1 MAPPPRNLPTGRR
14 RRCPRAGPRVARILR
29 GDPLSRP
36 PPAVRRSCVPPLAG
50 ALRQHQQPLLRSVL
64 FQSHLL
70 GSSALRAVNPR
81 PLRGSMLLRS
91 HLLRSSAFR
100 AMYLSLLLRSHLLG
114 SSALRA
120 RYLIFRVGRHSPRR
134 NLGQE
139 PLRRWRNSRVLLVA
153 AREKSGAREAASA
166 DRPSYKNA
174 RRMACSNRRATRP
187 RVPIC

>member
-1 MAPPPRNLPTGRR
+1 MAPPQRSLPTGRR
-14 RRCPRAGPRVARILR
+14 CRYPRAGPQVARILR
-29 GDPLSRP
+29 DDPLSRP
-36 PPAVRRSCVPPLAG
+36 PPASRRSRTPLLVG
-50 ALRQHQQPLLRSVL
+50 ALRQHHRSLLRSVL
-64 FQSHLL
+64 FQSPLL

-100 AMYLSLLLRSHLLG
+100 ATYLSLLLRSHLLG
-114 SSALRA
+114 SSAFRA
-120 RYLIFRVGRHSPRR
+120 MYPIFRVGRHSPRR
-134 NLGQE
+134 HLGQE

-174 RRMACSNRRATRP
+174 RRMACGNRRATRP